1 MGHKKSEQLI
11 TSSFE
16 DHLIKN
22 DFPHIRYQ
30 YFDFHHVCKNQKYEL
45 INPTIIKLRD
55 QNKNFRYFLFDMID
69 NKTLIT

>member
-16 DHLIKN
+16 VHLIKN
-22 DFPHIRYQ
+22 DFPYIRYQ
-30 YFDFHHVCKNQKYEL
+30 FFDFHQVCKNQKYEL
-45 INPTIIKLRD
+45 VNPTIIKLRD

>member
-16 DHLIKN
+16 VHLIKN
-22 DFPHIRYQ
+22 DFQYIRYQ
-30 YFDFHHVCKNQKYEL
+30 YFDFHHICSNQKYEL
-45 INPTIIKLRD
+45 VNPTIIKLRD
-55 QNKNFRYFLFDMID
+55 QNKNFRYFLFDMLD